1 LRPRQFSPAG
11 EKSPNLGLLFVISIL
26 LCAVFSLSSLIPKGS
41 IQTFSDMQQYTLN
54 IANRDQ
60 TGRGVAR
67 RLRADGQIPASLYGQ
82 GNARSITV
90 SAVDFRDLNREI
102 GGGAALVELTDEK
115 GKSALC
121 LVQDVQYHAVKSTIE
136 HIDFQE
142 VERGHAFTTKVPVH
156 LKGEADCVGVKNDG
170 GVIDHKSH
178 EVEIR
183 CRPSKLP
190 DHVEVDVSG
199 LGVGEAIHIS
209 ELPALEEVEY
219 LGEPEQVVVSVQHPT
234 IAAVST
240 DDEADTVAADEVPA
254 SKVSADSDDDDS
266 DEEK

>member
-1 LRPRQFSPAG
+1 
-11 EKSPNLGLLFVISIL
+11 
-26 LCAVFSLSSLIPKGS
+26 
-41 IQTFSDMQQYTLN
+41 MQQYTLK
-54 IANRDQ
+54 IANRDK

-67 RLRADGQIPASLYGQ
+67 RLRADGNIPASLYGQ

-90 SAVDFRDLNREI
+90 AAVDFRDLNRQI
-102 GGGAALVELTDEK
+102 GGGAALVELTDET
-115 GKSALC
+115 GNAALC

-156 LKGEADCVGVKNDG
+156 LKGEADCLGVKNGG
-170 GVIDHKSH
+170 GVIDHKLH

-199 LGVGEAIHIS
+199 LAVGEAIHIR
-209 ELPALEEVEY
+209 ELPAIEDVEY
-219 LGEPEQVVVSVQHPT
+219 LGEAAQVVVSVQHPT
-234 IAAVST
+234 VAVEST
-240 DDEADTVAADEVPA
+240 DAEPVAADEVPA
-254 SKVSADSDDDDS
+254 SKVSADQDDES
-266 DEEK
+266 GSREK

>member
-1 LRPRQFSPAG
+1 M
-11 EKSPNLGLLFVISIL
+11 K
-26 LCAVFSLSSLIPKGS
+26 
-41 IQTFSDMQQYTLN
+41 QYTLN
-54 IANRDQ
+54 IANRDK

-67 RLRADGQIPASLYGQ
+67 RLRADGKIPASLYGQ

-115 GKSALC
+115 GDSALC
-121 LVQDVQYHAVKSTIE
+121 LVQDVQYHAVKSSIE

-170 GVIDHKSH
+170 GVIDQKAH

-190 DHVEVDVSG
+190 DHVEVDVSA
-199 LGVGEAIHIS
+199 LNVGEAIHIS
-209 ELPALEEVEY
+209 ELPALEDVEY
-219 LGEPEQVVVSVQHPT
+219 LGEPAQVIVSVQHPT
-234 IAAVST
+234 IAAEPSE
-240 DDEADTVAADEVPA
+240 DDAEAVAADEVPA
-254 SKVSADSDDDDS
+254 SKVSDDADGGADSDG
-266 DEEK
+266 K